1 MTDQWKG
8 LPYSDRQPQDAP
20 QAAIPTPPVSVPE
33 DSPDSAP
40 QKTSSRMGMMY
51 GAMIVAAV
59 GIFMLI
65 RYLGRDSVASAVN
78 GHFGAPGNS
87 PADALSHVL
96 LALFVIIMCA
106 RLFGALFKKLHQPEV
121 IGEVIAGIALG
132 PSLLGRISPAA
143 SKFILP
149 PTVSPYLYIISSV
162 GVILYMFLVGV
173 ELDTQLLRRRTHAS
187 VAISHASIITPF
199 LLGSALALWLYPR
212 YATQDVPFSVFA
224 LFMGISMS
232 VTAFPVLARILTDS
246 GMHKTRMGTIAL
258 ACAAVDDV
266 TAWCLF
272 ALVVSI
278 AIAKPGRVLLTVGL
292 TILFIAFILK
302 FVQPAMKW
310 LVRKRLRDRRTT
322 QGTMVIVFGALLLS
336 ALATDAIGIHALFG
350 AFLLGTMIPHDS
362 ALARDVTAKINDL
375 VLVLLLPAFFAY
387 TGLRTQIGLVNGRDQ
402 WIACGLIILV
412 ASLGK
417 FGGSAAAARI
427 SGLSWR
433 QSASLGILMNTRGL
447 MELIVLN
454 VALDLGAITP
464 TLFAMLVLM
473 AIVTTVATTP
483 VLHAL
488 KTEEREKEDT
498 NVYDA
503 AEVSPAV

>member
-1 MTDQWKG
+1 MTDRWKG
-8 LPYSDRQPQDAP
+8 LPNPDGQPRPQEIQSASHSSHASD
-20 QAAIPTPPVSVPE
+20 TPDGPAE
-33 DSPDSAP
+33 
-40 QKTSSRMGMMY
+40 KTSSRMGLVYLLMV
-51 GAMIVAAV
+51 VAAV
-59 GIFMLI
+59 GVFMLI
-65 RYLGRDSVASAVN
+65 RWFGQAIVAPIGS
-78 GHFGAPGNS
+78 GIFGKLSNAP
-87 PADALSHVL
+87 PDALSHVL
-96 LALFVIIMCA
+96 LALFVIILCA
-106 RLFGALFKKLHQPEV
+106 RLFGAIFKKLHQPEV

-132 PSLLGRISPAA
+132 PSLLGRFAPATA
-143 SKFILP
+143 KFLLP
-149 PTVSPYLYIISSV
+149 TTVSPYLYIISSV

-173 ELDTQLLRRRTHAS
+173 ELDTQLIRRRTHSS
-187 VAISHASIITPF
+187 VAISHASIIAPF

-212 YATQDVPFSVFA
+212 YATQDVPFGVFA

-246 GMHKTRMGTIAL
+246 GMHKTKMGSIAL

-278 AIAKPGRVLLTVGL
+278 AVAKPGRVLLTIGL
-292 TILFIAFILK
+292 TAVFIAFVFK
-302 FVQPAMKW
+302 FVQPAVKW
-310 LVRKRLRDRRTT
+310 LVRKRIRDRRTT
-322 QGTMVIVFGALLLS
+322 TGTMVIVFAALLLS
-336 ALATDAIGIHALFG
+336 ALSTDAIGIHALFG
-350 AFLLGTMIPHDS
+350 AFLLGTLIPHDS

-387 TGLRTQIGLVNGRDQ
+387 TGLRTQIGLVNGQAQ

-412 ASLGK
+412 ASIGK
-417 FGGSAAAARI
+417 FGGSAIAARLT
-427 SGLSWR
+427 GLPWR
-433 QSASLGILMNTRGL
+433 QSAALGILMNTRGL

-464 TLFAMLVLM
+464 TLFAMLVIM

-488 KTEEREKEDT
+488 RISEGEKEDT
-498 NVYDA
+498 NSYDA
-503 AEVSPAV
+503 AEVAPAL

>member
-1 MTDQWKG
+1 MTAPWKG
-8 LPYSDRQPQDAP
+8 PPSPEMHNQNAPQSLIPAAPTRQPGESPNIAP
-20 QAAIPTPPVSVPE
+20 
-33 DSPDSAP
+33 P
-40 QKTSSRMGMMY
+40 QKTSSRMSLTY
-51 GAMIVAAV
+51 GAMIVSAV
-59 GIFMLI
+59 GIFMII
-65 RYLGRDSVASAVN
+65 RQIGRNSTAPTGN
-78 GHFGAPGNS
+78 GQFGKLSTAP
-87 PADALSHVL
+87 PDALAHVL
-96 LALFVIIMCA
+96 LALIVIILCA
-106 RLFGALFKKLHQPEV
+106 RLFGAIFKKIHQPEV

-143 SKFILP
+143 MKFVLP
-149 PTVSPYLYIISSV
+149 STVSPYLYIISSV

-187 VAISHASIITPF
+187 VAISHASIIAPF

-212 YATQDVPFSVFA
+212 YATQDVPFGVFA

-232 VTAFPVLARILTDS
+232 VTAFPVLARILTDG

-278 AIAKPGRVLLTVGL
+278 AVAKPGRVFLTIGLTVV
-292 TILFIAFILK
+292 FIAFIFK
-302 FVQPAMKW
+302 FVQPAMRW
-310 LVRKRLRDRRTT
+310 LVRKQLRDRRTT
-322 QGTMVIVFGALLLS
+322 QGTMVIVFATLLLS

-362 ALARDVTAKINDL
+362 ALARDVTSKINDL

-387 TGLRTQIGLVNGRDQ
+387 TGLRTQIGLVSGRDQ
-402 WIACGLIILV
+402 WLACGLIILV

-417 FGGSAAAARI
+417 FGGSSVAARI

-433 QSASLGILMNTRGL
+433 QASALGILMNTRGL

-464 TLFAMLVLM
+464 ILFAMLVLM

-483 VLHAL
+483 ILHAL
-488 KTEEREKEDT
+488 KTEEDAD
-498 NVYDA
+498 DA
-503 AEVSPAV
+503 AFDAAQVSPAL

>member
-1 MTDQWKG
+1 MTDRREG
-8 LPYSDRQPQDAP
+8 LPNPVA
-20 QAAIPTPPVSVPE
+20 QATHEPTE
-33 DSPDSAP
+33 R
-40 QKTSSRMGMMY
+40 TSSRSTLIY
-51 GAMIVAAV
+51 GAMIVGAV
-59 GIFMLI
+59 AIFMLI
-65 RYLGRDSVASAVN
+65 RALGHHLGAASLGGQYGKFN
-78 GHFGAPGNS
+78 GAP
-87 PADALSHVL
+87 PDALAHVL
-96 LALFVIIMCA
+96 LALIVIILAA
-106 RLFGALFKKLHQPEV
+106 RLFGALFKKLRQPEV

-132 PSLLGRISPAA
+132 PSLLGRFAPATA
-143 SKFILP
+143 KFILP
-149 PTVSPYLYIISSV
+149 ATVSPYLYIISSV

-173 ELDTQLLRRRTHAS
+173 ELDTQLLRRRTHSS
-187 VAISHASIITPF
+187 VAISHASIIAPF
-199 LLGSALALWLYPR
+199 LLGSSLALWLYPR
-212 YATQDVPFSVFA
+212 YATQDVPFGVFA

-246 GMHKTRMGTIAL
+246 GMSRTKTGTIAL

-278 AIAKPGRVLLTVGL
+278 AVAKPGRVLLTVGL
-292 TILFIAFILK
+292 TILFIIGVFK

-310 LVRKRLRDRRTT
+310 LVRKQVRDRRTT
-322 QGTMVIVFGALLLS
+322 QGTMVIVFAALLLS

-350 AFLLGTMIPHDS
+350 AFLLGTLIPHDS

-387 TGLRTQIGLVNGRDQ
+387 TGLRTQIGLVNGTDQ
-402 WIACGLIILV
+402 WLACGLIILV

-417 FGGSAAAARI
+417 FGGSSIAARI
-427 SGLSWR
+427 TGLSWR
-433 QSASLGILMNTRGL
+433 QSAALGILMNTRGL

-488 KTEEREKEDT
+488 RNEEEI
-498 NVYDA
+498 
-503 AEVSPAV
+503 EVRHYEAPETSPAL